1 LIDKYSGKL
10 VKHMTNSKL
19 TDSTRT
25 PLPIDS
31 IIDDLKRT
39 VSNSTNVVLQAPPGA
54 GKTTRVPLALL
65 ELPLLD
71 TGRIIMLEPRR
82 LAASHAA
89 HRMAKSLGERAGET
103 IGYTMRFERRVSE
116 GTRIE
121 VVTEGVLTRR
131 LQNDPCLEGTT
142 MVIFDEFH
150 ERSLQADLALALC
163 LEVQREVR
171 PDLRILVMSATLD
184 GRSVATLL
192 GDAPVI
198 TSTGRSFPVEV
209 LYLENKGHAQ
219 LPVRMRDA
227 IRRAMSE
234 TEGDI
239 LAFLPG
245 SPEIRACSTLLAD
258 EMVGSAVSVC
268 PLYGDLPFHEQEKAV
283 QPSSLRK
290 VVLATNIA
298 ETSLTIEGV
307 RVVIDSG
314 LSRMVRHDP
323 ANGMNRL
330 VTVRESRASAEQR
343 KGRAGRLA
351 PGVCYRLFGMHT
363 FDAMTAFSPP
373 EITVSDLAPLVLELA
388 AWGVQDPASL
398 SWLDAPPVAGVA
410 AAKEL
415 LFDLGAIDRNGLP
428 TETGRRMAEFPV
440 HPRLARMLIR
450 GMELGL
456 AGAASSLAA
465 LLTERDIFRH
475 GPGETGP
482 VCESDL
488 FERYEVLNGR
498 QRRPG
503 LMFHDAAVRAVER
516 AASQLV
522 RLTGKSAKMRH
533 VSSPER
539 LTIENGRKLDAE
551 DAARLLLAAYPDR
564 IARQR
569 EQGSDRYLLA
579 NGRGA
584 HISQKSG
591 VRNRPLILAV
601 HVDAGE
607 KGEGVIHQA
616 CELSEDLVRMEC
628 GGRIVKEK
636 RVFWDTG
643 QARVLAL
650 VEEAVGA
657 AVLVRRQT
665 AVSDDEAVPFL
676 LTIIRDS
683 DMECLGWDG
692 APRQFL
698 GRVRLIRQAFPEEIW
713 PDMGKERLLETLPH
727 WLGPFLTGTR
737 SKRDFA
743 SVELLSALK
752 ACLSWEQQRL
762 LDERAPTHIVV
773 PSGSRIGIDYES
785 DDGPVL
791 AVKLQEMFGLCDT
804 PTIAGERVKLL
815 LHLLSPARRPVQV
828 TRDLKGFWENGYSEV
843 KRELKGR
850 YPKHPWPDD
859 PWNAVPT
866 RMTNR
871 MLKNR
876 E

>member
-1 LIDKYSGKL
+1 MI
-10 VKHMTNSKL
+10 NQKL
-19 TDSTRT
+19 TNPTRT

-31 IIDDLKRT
+31 IIDDLVRA
-39 VSNSTNVVLQAPPGA
+39 VSDSSNVVLQAPPGA

-65 ELPLLD
+65 DLPLFD

-89 HRMAKSLGERAGET
+89 HRMAKSLGERTGET
-103 IGYTMRFERRVSE
+103 VGYTMRFERRVSQ

-131 LQNDPCLEGTT
+131 LQNDPCLEGTA

-198 TSTGRSFPVEV
+198 TSTGRSFPVEER
-209 LYLENKGHAQ
+209 YLENTDHTQ
-219 LPVRMRDA
+219 LPVRMCAA
-227 IRRAMSE
+227 IRRALSE

-245 SPEIRACSTLLAD
+245 SAEIRACSALLAD
-258 EMVGSAVSVC
+258 ELRSSPVSVS
-268 PLYGDLPFHEQEKAV
+268 PLYGDLSFHEQEKAV
-283 QPSSLRK
+283 QPSSRRK

-307 RVVIDSG
+307 QVVIDSG

-351 PGVCYRLFGMHT
+351 PGVCYRLFGRHT

-373 EITVSDLAPLVLELA
+373 EITVSDLSPLVLELA
-388 AWGVQDPASL
+388 AWGVQDPTSL
-398 SWLDAPPVAGVA
+398 SWLDSPPIASIV

-428 TETGRRMAEFPV
+428 TVIGRRMAEFPV

-450 GMELGL
+450 GMDLGL
-456 AGAASSLAA
+456 AGAASCLAA
-465 LLTERDIFRH
+465 LLTERDILRH
-475 GPGETGP
+475 RPGETVP
-482 VCESDL
+482 ACESDL
-488 FERYEVLNGR
+488 LERYEALNGSE
-498 QRRPG
+498 RRPG
-503 LMFHDAAVRAVER
+503 GMIYETAFRAVER

-522 RLTGKSAKMRH
+522 RLTGKRVKVQRAVPAEESA
-533 VSSPER
+533 
-539 LTIENGRKLDAE
+539 IENGRNLGAE

-569 EQGSDRYLLA
+569 EEGSDRYLLA

-584 HISQKSG
+584 RISRKSG

-601 HVDAGE
+601 HVDAGD
-607 KGEGVIHQA
+607 KGEGIIHQA
-616 CELSEDLVRMEC
+616 CALTEDLVRTEC
-628 GGRIVKEK
+628 GDRIVKEK

-643 QARVLAL
+643 QERVLAL
-650 VEEAVGA
+650 AEENVGA

-665 AVSDDEAVPFL
+665 TVSDDDAAPVL
-676 LTIIRDS
+676 LSVIHDS
-683 DMECLGWDG
+683 GMECLGWDG
-692 APRQFL
+692 APTQLL
-698 GRVRLIRQAFPEEIW
+698 GRVRQVRQAFPEENW
-713 PDMGKERLLETLPH
+713 PDMGKERLLETLPE
-727 WLGPFLTGTR
+727 WLGPFLNGTR

-743 SVELLSALK
+743 SVDLLAALK
-752 ACLSWEQQRL
+752 AFLSWEQQRL
-762 LDERAPTHIVV
+762 LDERAPTHITV
-773 PSGSRIGIDYES
+773 PSGNRIGIDYKS

-791 AVKLQEMFGLCDT
+791 AVKLQEMFGLGDT
-804 PTIAGERVKLL
+804 PAIAGGRVKLL

-828 TRDLKGFWENGYSEV
+828 TRDLRGFWENGYREV

-866 RMTNR
+866 AKTSR
-871 MLKNR
+871 MLKKR